1 MENKSCLLVDV
12 AVPCDQNVVT
22 KEAEKRL
29 KYKSLEIEISRMWG
43 VKAQVVP
50 IVIGALGFVPQNLS
64 KNLSKLPGNS
74 KDWEVQEIALF
85 GTAHIL
91 RKVL

>member
-1 MENKSCLLVDV
+1 MPS
-12 AVPCDQNVVT
+12 DQNVVT

-50 IVIGALGFVPQNLS
+50 IVIGALGFVPQNLC
-64 KNLSKLPGNS
+64 KNWLNFQVIQRTGKCKKLLYLAQLTFCA
-74 KDWEVQEIALF
+74 KYCR
-85 GTAHIL
+85 GTGSP
-91 RKVL
+91 